1 MGGCA
6 LVGLHPTPPGQPRP
20 CQAEPTDP
28 ELVMRPGG
36 RSQGGPHEST
46 RHGPGADASALL
58 GGGDPPAEPPGPPT
72 ETLNSRK
79 TQSWGRNSSGRQH
92 AAATV
97 KTPGTCAV

>member
-1 MGGCA
+1 
-6 LVGLHPTPPGQPRP
+6 
-20 CQAEPTDP
+20 
-28 ELVMRPGG
+28 MRPTVGAKGG
-36 RSQGGPHEST
+36 HKAGSK
-46 RHGPGADASALL
+46 GADASALL

-97 KTPGTCAV
+97 KTPGTCAE